1 MASGPFAAPWS
12 DTGRL
17 QGDIDRLNSELHRKA
32 NEYEVSTL
40 RSTVGSL
47 EYSVRELSATCDV
60 LRSELSQLQENFRE
74 ALNVIQS
81 ITTVI

>member
-1 MASGPFAAPWS
+1 MGKPTVYDELYP
-12 DTGRL
+12 GRFL
-17 QGDIDRLNSELHRKA
+17 KAGLLKGELHRKA